1 MCITIQ
7 RLASQVTNSELNPQ
21 TSNSRPPMLSR
32 LPRLLAATRTASAAR
47 LCTLAKPN
55 PTALCET
62 SAGSFT
68 VELLVDQM
76 PITASNWID
85 LAQRG
90 FYNGVHFHRVIPH
103 FMAQFGCPNAR
114 DLSGHS
120 GPPGTGGP
128 KEGSSFTVLGTGE
141 SVTRQ
146 ENRGKGAAVWS
157 NSPSWRRQSWPAMAR
172 GALPCAWRPS
182 GLQRPR
188 PLGLHSAAVE
198 PLSLSLSDAPPDTPV
213 SLRGRHS
220 RCNPRRAHRGAQ
232 QRARRDGV
240 GKGLFRGCRGR
251 AACEVC
257 GPLVFLV
264 RPLVQPAT
272 FSSRRDVE
280 HG

>member
-1 MCITIQ
+1 MLSRLSQ
-7 RLASQVTNSELNPQ
+7 R
-21 TSNSRPPMLSR
+21 PMLSR

-47 LCTLAKPN
+47 LCTSAKLN

-128 KEGSSFTVLGTGE
+128 IPNSTFTVLGTGE

-146 ENRGKGAAVWS
+146 ENRGKGAAICS
-157 NSPSWRRQSWPAMAR
+157 NSPSWRWQSWLEAPSHAPGGPRWAPEPT
-172 GALPCAWRPS
+172 AAW
-182 GLQRPR
+182 GC
-188 PLGLHSAAVE
+188 SAAQ
-198 PLSLSLSDAPPDTPV
+198 PWGPSLLSLPDAPPKTLI

-232 QRARRDGV
+232 QRARRQGV
-240 GKGLFRGCRGR
+240 ARGSLG
-251 AACEVC
+251 
-257 GPLVFLV
+257 FLG
-264 RPLVQPAT
+264 
-272 FSSRRDVE
+272 SSRLRSV
-280 HG
+280 GP

>member
-1 MCITIQ
+1 MLS
-7 RLASQVTNSELNPQ
+7 RLAQ
-21 TSNSRPPMLSR
+21 RPMLSR

-47 LCTLAKPN
+47 LCTSAKLN

-128 KEGSSFTVLGTGE
+128 IPNSTYTVLGTGE

-157 NSPSWRRQSWPAMAR
+157 NSPSPWRLSWPPTAR
-172 GALPCAWRPS
+172 GALPLAH
-182 GLQRPR
+182 GR
-188 PLGLHSAAVE
+188 PLSSSEQSLGRPCRPGRLCPAVQ
-198 PLSLSLSDAPPDTPV
+198 PWSLSEAPPKSPA
-213 SLRGRHS
+213 SLRLATT
-220 RCNPRRAHRGAQ
+220 NPPPPRRSGSWRWWRSGCGRGP
-232 QRARRDGV
+232 RCTGDCRRPCSARSTTARWV
-240 GKGLFRGCRGR
+240 G
-251 AACEVC
+251 AVC
-257 GPLVFLV
+257 GRTSCRLD
-264 RPLVQPAT
+264 T
-272 FSSRRDVE
+272 
-280 HG
+280 

>member
-1 MCITIQ
+1 MLSRLSQ
-7 RLASQVTNSELNPQ
+7 R
-21 TSNSRPPMLSR
+21 PMLSR

-157 NSPSWRRQSWPAMAR
+157 NSPSWRRQSWPPTAR
-172 GALPCAWRPS
+172 GALPCARRHS

-188 PLGLHSAAVE
+188 PLGFRSRGA
-198 PLSLSLSDAPPDTPV
+198 SLSLSDAPPDTPV

-232 QRARRDGV
+232 QRARREGV
-240 GKGLFRGCRGR
+240 GKGLFRGCRAR

-264 RPLVQPAT
+264 RTPVQPAT
-272 FSSRRDVE
+272 FPSRRDVE

>member
-1 MCITIQ
+1 MLS
-7 RLASQVTNSELNPQ
+7 RLAQ
-21 TSNSRPPMLSR
+21 RPMLSR

-47 LCTLAKPN
+47 LCTSAKLN

-128 KEGSSFTVLGTGE
+128 IPNSTYTVLGTGE

-157 NSPSWRRQSWPAMAR
+157 NSPSPWRLSWPPTAR
-172 GALPCAWRPS
+172 GALPLAH
-182 GLQRPR
+182 GR
-188 PLGLHSAAVE
+188 PLGSSAHGRLGFAAQ
-198 PLSLSLSDAPPDTPV
+198 PWSLSLSLSL
-213 SLRGRHS
+213 SLFCARVHAEATCSCWLAYIIYMTGRMNTCS
-220 RCNPRRAHRGAQ
+220 CVLTISPQ
-232 QRARRDGV
+232 
-240 GKGLFRGCRGR
+240 
-251 AACEVC
+251 
-257 GPLVFLV
+257 
-264 RPLVQPAT
+264 
-272 FSSRRDVE
+272 SS
-280 HG
+280 